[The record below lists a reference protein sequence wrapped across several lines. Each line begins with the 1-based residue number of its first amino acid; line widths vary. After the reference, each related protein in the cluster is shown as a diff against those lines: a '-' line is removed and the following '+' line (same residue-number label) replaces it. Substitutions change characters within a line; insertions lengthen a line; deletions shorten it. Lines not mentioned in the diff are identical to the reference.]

1 MLSKPPGL
9 IIPGMGTIVVF
20 GLGYIGSELARRLLL
35 AGHRVVGFDSGF
47 NTPPAAWEGLK
58 ALGEFEVVRGDV
70 ADPGAV
76 GEAFRRARGADGVF
90 FTAAQASAHPEAAP
104 WEYTERTN
112 IVGFRTVLD
121 LAVQAGV
128 GRFVYASSL
137 KVHGSPLPARVGP
150 ETPYRWPGDPVH
162 WTQAFNEGLLR
173 DRAGR
178 GGLRGVAV
186 RLGVVYGVGPV
197 MRTDPRFMT
206 VVNRFCLAAV
216 RGEPLQV
223 HPQAVGY
230 QAFVHLRDAVSGIL
244 AAAELP
250 AETPFAALPLATGF
264 FTVSQVARVVSRAAR
279 RRGLKVQV
287 IDRAPR
293 TRYPRPSL
301 EPGSG
306 RLLPARPVSLA
317 EGVEELLDYWVRS
330 LSE

>member
-1 MLSKPPGL
+1 
-9 IIPGMGTIVVF
+9 MGTKVVF

-35 AGHRVVGFDSGF
+35 AGHRVVGLDNGF

-58 ALGEFEVVRGDV
+58 ALGPLEVVRGDV
-70 ADPGAV
+70 ADPGVVAEV
-76 GEAFRRARGADGVF
+76 FRRAGKADGVF
-90 FTAAQASAHPEAAP
+90 FAAAQASAHPEAAP
-104 WEYTERTN
+104 WAYTERTN
-112 IVGFRTVLD
+112 IVGFRTALD
-121 LAVQAGV
+121 LAVGAGV
-128 GRFVYASSL
+128 GRFVYVSSL
-137 KVHGSPLPARVGP
+137 KVHGSPLPTRVGP
-150 ETPYRWPGDPVH
+150 ETPYRWPGDLVH

-186 RLGVVYGVGPV
+186 RLGVAFGVGPV

-223 HPQAVGY
+223 HPQAVGH
-230 QAFVHLRDAVSGIL
+230 QAFVHLRDAVAGLL

-250 AETPFAALPLATGF
+250 AEAPFTALPLATGF
-264 FTVSQVARVVSRAAR
+264 FTVSQVARVVARAAR
-279 RRGLKVQV
+279 RRGLKVVV

-293 TRYPRPSL
+293 TRHLRPRL
-301 EPGSG
+301 GPGSG
-306 RLLPARPVSLA
+306 LLLPARPVSLA
-317 EGVEELLDYWVRS
+317 EGVEELLDYWLRS

>member
-1 MLSKPPGL
+1 
-9 IIPGMGTIVVF
+9 MGTKVVF

-47 NTPPAAWEGLK
+47 NTPPAAWAGLK
-58 ALGEFEVVRGDV
+58 ALGDLEVIRGDV

-121 LAVQAGV
+121 LALRAEV

-137 KVHGSPLPARVGP
+137 RVHGSPLPARVGP

-178 GGLRGVAV
+178 SGLRGVAV

-230 QAFVHLRDAVSGIL
+230 QAFVHLQDAVAGL
-244 AAAELP
+244 LTAAELSSE
-250 AETPFAALPLATGF
+250 APFVALPLATGF
-264 FTVSQVARVVSRAAR
+264 FTVSQVARIVRQAGR
-279 RRGLKVQV
+279 RRGFKVKV

-293 TRYPRPSL
+293 ARYPRPSL

-330 LSE
+330 LSK